1 VPYAVEP
8 TPRPEDAIVRYVI
21 ATKGGTFSVR
31 AFATGLFSSFGHN
44 PTIAIPDF
52 TGDVFLNPDA
62 VETSSMRMVID
73 SASLAVTNDIS
84 EKDRQEIS
92 RRMHEEVLETNSF
105 PQIVYE
111 CSRMSASKIGEG
123 QDWIALSGGLTLH
136 GVTRIQPVSARV
148 SLIGDMLRATGEL
161 SLRQTDYG
169 IEPVSAVG
177 GTIRLK
183 DELKLSF
190 DISARKQV

>member
-1 VPYAVEP
+1 
-8 TPRPEDAIVRYVI
+8 
-21 ATKGGTFSVR
+21 VR
-31 AFATGLFSSFGHN
+31 AFATGLLSSFGHN

-52 TGDVFLNPDA
+52 TGDVFLNLDA
-62 VETSSMRMVID
+62 VENSSMRMVID

-84 EKDRQEIS
+84 EKDRQEIN
-92 RRMHEEVLETNSF
+92 RRMHEDVLETDSF
-105 PQIVYE
+105 PQIAYE
-111 CSRMSASKIGEG
+111 SSRLSASKIGEG
-123 QDWIALSGGLTLH
+123 QYWIAISGSLTLR
-136 GVTRIQPVSARV
+136 GVTRSQPVSARV
-148 SLIGDMLRATGEL
+148 SLIGDILRATGEL
-161 SLRQTDYG
+161 TVRQSDYG